1 MPAQKILVVDDNP
14 DFRAMMRYQLEM
26 WGYEVTEAEEGLSG
40 LRTAL
45 EQSPDLILLDY
56 HMPAMNGIEVAKA
69 VLTERP
75 DLSVLFITADFELG
89 FLREM
94 DPRRTHVV
102 QKPFDLDDLQRNI
115 RHLMKPAV
123 RAIP

>member
-1 MPAQKILVVDDNP
+1 MPAQKILVVDDNQ

-26 WGYEVTEAEEGLSG
+26 WGYEVMEAEEGLSG
-40 LRTAL
+40 LKTAL
-45 EQSPDLILLDY
+45 EHSPDLILLDY
-56 HMPAMNGIEVAKA
+56 HMPDMNGMEVAKA
-69 VLTERP
+69 ALAKRP

-94 DPRRTHVV
+94 DPKRTHVV

-115 RHLMKPAV
+115 HHLMQ
-123 RAIP
+123 